1 MTDEE
6 LEKRKR
12 RSIVIGASLLA
23 FAVLFYAITII
34 RMGGDVLT
42 GRCNELV
49 RFFRVMLT
57 IGELIDRS

>member
-34 RMGGDVLT
+34 RMGGDV
-42 GRCNELV
+42 
-49 RFFRVMLT
+49 F
-57 IGELIDRS
+57 DRPM